1 MATEQ
6 NAAASVNVEQ
16 DVNAGEQRADTSI
29 NVEQDISPGE
39 LVDDRSIV
47 VAVTSRRKLGKQ
59 LTIARCVVDDVRGEL
74 SGGLARDEIIDV
86 VAGGASAKAFAAG
99 PAQRPRHR
107 LGAVVIEAKPSRSGR
122 RVARVLRY
130 DGAVLRVVAVHRPP
144 SEALCTLDLTRGF
157 DELMLSEVPTVDR
170 RSDEAARNGPPLRG
184 GSRISAGALSPP
196 HHMLVVPCF
205 FGGVLHL
212 RNDIDVRVI
221 DARWRAADVSVSQ
234 YGIPEPTTEGAKRL
248 AGAIHAAR

>member
-1 MATEQ
+1 MTSEQ
-6 NAAASVNVEQ
+6 SA
-16 DVNAGEQRADTSI
+16 I
-29 NVEQDISPGE
+29 HVEQDIAPGE

-74 SGGLARDEIIDV
+74 VGGLARDEIIDV

-130 DGAVLRVVAVHRPP
+130 DGAVAPVVVEPLQR
-144 SEALCTLDLTRGF
+144 
-157 DELMLSEVPTVDR
+157 
-170 RSDEAARNGPPLRG
+170 DEAPKTDRAEVFAAWL
-184 GSRISAGALSPP
+184 SLIHIS
-196 HHMLVVPCF
+196 
-205 FGGVLHL
+205 
-212 RNDIDVRVI
+212 
-221 DARWRAADVSVSQ
+221 
-234 YGIPEPTTEGAKRL
+234 EPTRPY
-248 AGAIHAAR
+248 

>member
-1 MATEQ
+1 M
-6 NAAASVNVEQ
+6 AAARDAIHVEQ
-16 DVNAGEQRADTSI
+16 DVN
-29 NVEQDISPGE
+29 PGE

-74 SGGLARDEIIDV
+74 SGGLARNEIIDV

-130 DGAVLRVVAVHRPP
+130 DGAAAPIVIEPQVV
-144 SEALCTLDLTRGF
+144 
-157 DELMLSEVPTVDR
+157 
-170 RSDEAARNGPPLRG
+170 DEAPKADRAEVFAAWLDETFG
-184 GSRISAGALSPP
+184 GSDSK
-196 HHMLVVPCF
+196 
-205 FGGVLHL
+205 
-212 RNDIDVRVI
+212 
-221 DARWRAADVSVSQ
+221 Q
-234 YGIPEPTTEGAKRL
+234 
-248 AGAIHAAR
+248 